1 MLTYLL
7 VPTLALLPTW
17 LSRAATDG
25 RPAPE
30 GGERWRY
37 SYVISVLALLVFAGA
52 RVDVG
57 TDYGLYVFSYHE
69 VSTSFWSY
77 YLQNSPQETG
87 FTLGILGMRTLTDD
101 PRILFMVSSA
111 VTVTCAAVAMRRLSV
126 NFAVSLTLYVL
137 LGFYLAPLNI
147 VRQGLAISLNFLAY
161 SYLDKHKGRWLAL
174 NVLAQFM
181 HSSTVIAVILQLL
194 VRRVKPTWGRF
205 AAMLL
210 VTALIAVSLATIAP
224 QLTFL
229 NLLNERYLTYL
240 ANQQAGIGTY
250 LYLLSRLFLVAMLMV
265 YRPRNGE
272 IDRYIMLSMV
282 GVCLLLLGTQAEAIG
297 RLELYFCIYLVVAL
311 PRAAREV
318 PRRSRPLVYG
328 AVALSAL
335 LFYVVYLSQ
344 FGDLVPYHFDWALV
358 GLPGVGES

>member
-1 MLTYLL
+1 M
-7 VPTLALLPTW
+7 
-17 LSRAATDG
+17 
-25 RPAPE
+25 
-30 GGERWRY
+30 
-37 SYVISVLALLVFAGA
+37 
-52 RVDVG
+52 DVG

-181 HSSTVIAVILQLL
+181 HSSTVIAVVLQLL

-240 ANQQAGIGTY
+240 ADQQAGIGTY

-318 PRRSRPLVYG
+318 PRRSRATRLRCGRPER
-328 AVALSAL
+328 VALLRRLPEPVRGPRPVPLRLGARWASREWGSRDDVLEDRTQPAG
-335 LFYVVYLSQ
+335 Q
-344 FGDLVPYHFDWALV
+344 GAAAPPDLVGA
-358 GLPGVGES
+358 EARACA